1 MSGWLVPRAALTAE
15 QLRAVEMPADRHRVL
30 SGGPGSG
37 KTLVLLH
44 RARHLADTL
53 RVPEGRFLVLVYT
66 NALAS
71 FLRAS
76 LADLGI
82 PESAVRTFDDW
93 CAGHY
98 ERHVSPT
105 RPFRSNGHT
114 PDFAAIRAAV
124 LAEVRAHPRR
134 EPLYDFVLVDEGQ
147 DLDPG
152 VFETLAAVSAHV
164 TVALDPRQQIY
175 EGGAREAEILP
186 ALGIPSRSVALL
198 ENWRCSP
205 FVSSLAARFVRGG
218 EEREAFLLQARSTRG
233 EKEKPLLYL
242 ASGSGDELHRL
253 AEVARARLLR
263 GERVAVLLPDRRLV
277 QRFASG
283 LHGLGVPVEVPH
295 RYGEDGSPF
304 PALDFASDLVKV
316 MPFHSA
322 KGLTFDSVLLPRL
335 RSADFHSRGEASLRR
350 LLFVGITRATAWVYL
365 ATREGDPLP
374 LLVEAGLL
382 SAPPDLVVQSHAT
395 HPAHPAAPRAR
406 ESRPDGLDQ
415 VPVLSPDDP
424 LTGWM

>member
-1 MSGWLVPRAALTAE
+1 VSGWLVPRASLTAE
-15 QLRAVEMPADRHRVL
+15 QLRAVEMPADRHRVI

-53 RVPEGRFLVLVYT
+53 RVPDGRFLVLVYT
-66 NALAS
+66 NALSS

-105 RPFRSNGHT
+105 RPFRSRGHT

-147 DLDPG
+147 DLDAG
-152 VFETLAAVSAHV
+152 VFETLAAVSSHV

-175 EGGAREAEILP
+175 EGGAREAEILA
-186 ALGIPSRSVALL
+186 ALGIPSRSVAFL
-198 ENWRCSP
+198 ESWRCSP
-205 FVSSLAARFVRGG
+205 FVTSLAARFVRGG
-218 EEREAFLLQARSTRG
+218 EERDAFLLQARSTRG

-242 ASGSGDELHRL
+242 ASGGGDELGRL

-263 GERVAVLLPDRRLV
+263 GERIAVLLPSRRLV

-283 LHGLGVPVEVPH
+283 LHGLGVPVEVPYRH
-295 RYGEDGSPF
+295 GEEGTF
-304 PALDFASDLVKV
+304 PALDFASELVKV

-335 RSADFHSRGEASLRR
+335 RSDDFHPRGDASLRR

-365 ATREGDPLP
+365 ATRESEPLP
-374 LLVEAGLL
+374 LLVEAGLFSGL
-382 SAPPDLVVQSHAT
+382 PDLVVQSHGT
-395 HPAHPAAPRAR
+395 HPAAARAGD
-406 ESRPDGLDQ
+406 SRPDGLDRGH
-415 VPVLSPDDP
+415 VLQPDDS